1 MTYILIKWISEE
13 KWDVYPV
20 KALDNP
26 ATSMQLIPD
35 ELVIKKLRKQVV
47 DMKWKL
53 DEDYLLAWFSHFQ

>member
-26 ATSMQLIPD
+26 AISMKLVSD
-35 ELVIKKLRKQVV
+35 ELDKEIAQAGGGHEVEAGRRPFVSMV
-47 DMKWKL
+47 
-53 DEDYLLAWFSHFQ
+53 